1 MKSLSSICIKYSDGF
16 WHSRNIFCI
25 TLSVQGVDSLLGIAA
40 QWLMEHFRTRVLI
53 SNCVHTYRRIY
64 ILRHFLWSVSCIYYW
79 GKKPL
84 DKFSHWGW
92 IFSLGQ
98 MVKWWQR
105 VMYIYYIYIYML
117 PNGQMV
123 AKGHV
128 YIIYVCWQMV
138 KWWQRVMYVE
148 VCTYTLY
155 KLICHRYICY
165 HVKLCERVMLIIK

>member
-105 VMYIYYIYIYML
+105 VMYIYYIYIYVGKWSNGGKGSRIYYICML
-117 PNGQMV
+117 ANG
-123 AKGHV
+123 
-128 YIIYVCWQMV
+128 
-138 KWWQRVMYVE
+138 QRVMYVE

>member
-98 MVKWWQR
+98 ITTNLNAVLCL
-105 VMYIYYIYIYML
+105 YIYVYVCIYMYMSTGTMWAITESVNL
-117 PNGQMV
+117 
-123 AKGHV
+123 
-128 YIIYVCWQMV
+128 VC
-138 KWWQRVMYVE
+138 
-148 VCTYTLY
+148 
-155 KLICHRYICY
+155 ID
-165 HVKLCERVMLIIK
+165 

>member
-105 VMYIYYIYIYML
+105 VMYIYYIYIYVGKWSNGGKGSRIYYICML
-117 PNGQMV
+117 ANGQMV

-128 YIIYVCWQMV
+128 CWSMHIYII
-138 KWWQRVMYVE
+138 
-148 VCTYTLY
+148 
-155 KLICHRYICY
+155 
-165 HVKLCERVMLIIK
+165 